1 MFLAIDTSVG
11 TSVAVVDREAVVLAG
26 GGTERTRRGRRG
38 GVVVLGEGRK
48 KDTMGH
54 AEVIGELIRDVL
66 AATAGASGVT
76 AVAAGM
82 GPGPFTGLRVGIAA
96 ARAFALGV
104 GCPVIPVLSHDAIA
118 REWYRLG
125 GESPVQ
131 IVTDARRR
139 ESAVSSYRGCDR
151 DGLPVRTD
159 GPELWPV
166 TGVPEGPGSRVSAT
180 RVSAGDV
187 GALAALAVA
196 ANRLPLIEDTA

>member
-1 MFLAIDTSVG
+1 MFLSIYTSVG
-11 TSVAVVDREAVVLAG
+11 TIVAVVDREAVVLP
-26 GGTERTRRGRRG
+26 
-38 GVVVLGEGRK
+38 EGSTNDNMR
-48 KDTMGH
+48 H

-76 AVAAGM
+76 AVAAGK
-82 GPGPFTGLRVGIAA
+82 GSGPFTGLRVGIAA

-118 REWYRLG
+118 REGYRLG

-139 ESAVSSYRGCDR
+139 ESAASSYRGCAR
-151 DGLPVRTD
+151 DGLPVGAD

-166 TGVPEGPGSRVSAT
+166 PGVPGGPGSGVSAT
-180 RVSAGDV
+180 RVRAGDV

-196 ANRLPLIEDTA
+196 ANRLPLIEDSAGYPRSPQ

>member
-1 MFLAIDTSVG
+1 MGGFIGDVVG
-11 TSVAVVDREAVVLAG
+11 G
-26 GGTERTRRGRRG
+26 RG
-38 GVVVLGEGRK
+38 GV
-48 KDTMGH
+48 
-54 AEVIGELIRDVL
+54 
-66 AATAGASGVT
+66 SGVT
-76 AVAAGM
+76 GVAAGM

-125 GESPVQ
+125 GASPVQ

-139 ESAVSSYRGCDR
+139 ELAVSSYRGCDR

-180 RVSAGDV
+180 R
-187 GALAALAVA
+187 
-196 ANRLPLIEDTA
+196 